1 METFIELTESISLA
15 GLGLRITLLDE
26 AFVPPGG
33 AFDPDVLS
41 QPGTLS
47 NVENGF
53 GFVGSIGRCSVEWLL
68 ADTSAKALRYIP
80 VDKTIPKILARLKQ
94 DGVDVWEY
102 GRVDDC
108 RSRMS
113 DSGCSLERTH
123 YEPGIIFISR
133 LLSAIRPPLR
143 RSRTQTPI
151 QIAIFEAAHRVL
163 LGDHLL

>member
-33 AFDPDVLS
+33 VFDPDVLS

-53 GFVGSIGRCSVEWLL
+53 GFVGSIGRFSVEWLL

-80 VDKTIPKILARLKQ
+80 VDATIPKVLGWLKQ
-94 DGVDVWEY
+94 DVSV
-102 GRVDDC
+102 
-108 RSRMS
+108 
-113 DSGCSLERTH
+113 
-123 YEPGIIFISR
+123 
-133 LLSAIRPPLR
+133 
-143 RSRTQTPI
+143 
-151 QIAIFEAAHRVL
+151 
-163 LGDHLL
+163 GDRQ